1 MPVLRCFHTLGTPHI
16 STGRHIWLYLT
27 YVKCIC
33 FIYPLAMSYFF
44 LPVEISM
51 GSEHWYMYASACSVP
66 SLVSK
71 WNTVVWLVVS
81 PIWMNSTGMVKRY
94 GMVKSVK
101 KHVWDEERSFS
112 YWGTLLCV
120 QYCTNKMNT
129 NTREPIFFTL
139 IDCCHHCLTS

>member
-101 KHVWDEERSFS
+101 KHVRWREKLFILRYIIIVCTILYQQNEHKYQGAYFF
-112 YWGTLLCV
+112 YINWLLSSL
-120 QYCTNKMNT
+120 
-129 NTREPIFFTL
+129 P
-139 IDCCHHCLTS
+139 D